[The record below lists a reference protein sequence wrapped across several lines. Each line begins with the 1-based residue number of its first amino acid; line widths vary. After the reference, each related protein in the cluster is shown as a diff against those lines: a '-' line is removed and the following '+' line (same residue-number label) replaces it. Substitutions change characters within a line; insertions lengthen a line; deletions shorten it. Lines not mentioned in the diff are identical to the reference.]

1 MLFTEYYYLAYKNV
15 RLKFSHTTTNR
26 KGKYYRKSFIKPPGG
41 AYLFQA
47 YLRAGGGVLNRDGGA
62 YLGGGGGLFNLETAM
77 VSVLQKGLEYKV
89 ERLKY
94 KKFEVMQ
101 PRIRIKSDLPVGK

>member
-15 RLKFSHTTTNR
+15 HLKFSHTTTYR
-26 KGKYYRKSFIKPPGG
+26 KGKYYRKSFIKPPEELIYFKPIWG
-41 AYLFQA
+41 
-47 YLRAGGGVLNRDGGA
+47 RGGVLNRDGGA
-62 YLGGGGGLFNLETAM
+62 YLRGGGGLFNLETAM

-94 KKFEVMQ
+94 KKF
-101 PRIRIKSDLPVGK
+101 

>member
-15 RLKFSHTTTNR
+15 HLKFSHTTTYR

-47 YLRAGGGVLNRDGGA
+47 YLRGGGGYLIETGG
-62 YLGGGGGLFNLETAM
+62 LFESGGLFNLETAM

-94 KKFEVMQ
+94 KKF
-101 PRIRIKSDLPVGK
+101 

>member
-1 MLFTEYYYLAYKNV
+1 MLFTEYYYLAYKNAH
-15 RLKFSHTTTNR
+15 LKFSHTTTYR

-47 YLRAGGGVLNRDGGA
+47 YLKRGCLIETGGLFER
-62 YLGGGGGLFNLETAM
+62 GGGLFNLEAAM
-77 VSVLQKGLEYKV
+77 VSVLQKGLENKV

-94 KKFEVMQ
+94 KKF
-101 PRIRIKSDLPVGK
+101 

>member
-47 YLRAGGGVLNRDGGA
+47 YLRAGGGG
-62 YLGGGGGLFNLETAM
+62 T
-77 VSVLQKGLEYKV
+77 
-89 ERLKY
+89 
-94 KKFEVMQ
+94 
-101 PRIRIKSDLPVGK
+101 

>member
-15 RLKFSHTTTNR
+15 HLKFSHTTTYR

-62 YLGGGGGLFNLETAM
+62 YLRGGGGLFNLETAM

-94 KKFEVMQ
+94 KTFEVMQ

>member
-15 RLKFSHTTTNR
+15 HLKFSHTTTYR

-47 YLRAGGGVLNRDGGA
+47 YLRGGGVLNRDGG
-62 YLGGGGGLFNLETAM
+62 L
-77 VSVLQKGLEYKV
+77 
-89 ERLKY
+89 
-94 KKFEVMQ
+94 
-101 PRIRIKSDLPVGK
+101 I

>member
-26 KGKYYRKSFIKPPGG
+26 KGKYYRKSFIKPP
-41 AYLFQA
+41 
-47 YLRAGGGVLNRDGGA
+47 
-62 YLGGGGGLFNLETAM
+62 GGLFNLETAM

>member
-1 MLFTEYYYLAYKNV
+1 M
-15 RLKFSHTTTNR
+15 R
-26 KGKYYRKSFIKPPGG
+26 
-41 AYLFQA
+41 
-47 YLRAGGGVLNRDGGA
+47 
-62 YLGGGGGLFNLETAM
+62 GGGGLFNLETAM

-94 KKFEVMQ
+94 KKFEVRQ

>member
-15 RLKFSHTTTNR
+15 HLKFSHTTTNR

-47 YLRAGGGVLNRDGGA
+47 YLRAGGGVLNRDGG
-62 YLGGGGGLFNLETAM
+62 GLFERGR
-77 VSVLQKGLEYKV
+77 GL
-89 ERLKY
+89 
-94 KKFEVMQ
+94 
-101 PRIRIKSDLPVGK
+101 I

>member
-15 RLKFSHTTTNR
+15 HLKFSHTTTYR

-47 YLRAGGGVLNRDGGA
+47 YLRGGGCLIETGG
-62 YLGGGGGLFNLETAM
+62 LFERGGLFNLETAM

-94 KKFEVMQ
+94 KKF
-101 PRIRIKSDLPVGK
+101 